1 LEGRSLG
8 AGVPAICHS
17 KYNEC
22 WLAPWPRIWN
32 FDMGLLDRAKRLVI
46 GGPRDV
52 EDPGVYRKISLV
64 AILAWVGLGA
74 DGLTSSAYGPDEAFR
89 VLLSAGHP
97 ELGVFL
103 AAATALTVFVISYAY
118 SRVIE
123 HFPSG
128 GGGYAVASQ
137 LLGPP
142 VGVVSGGALLIDYV
156 LTIAVS
162 ITSGADQLFSFLP
175 LSVHG
180 FKMPVIVLAVAAL
193 VLMNLRGVKESITL
207 LAPVFLLFV
216 GCHLALFL
224 GLFVSHAGTVA
235 PTVIETSSALSS
247 GWGSLG
253 AAGMLVLLARSFAQ
267 GAGTYTG
274 IEAVANGIPIMREPK
289 VQTAK
294 RTMAYMAA
302 SLAVTAGGIL
312 IGYLLLQVTVQEGK
326 TLNAVLLDN
335 LGWGKWFM
343 VLTLVSE
350 AALLTVAA
358 QTGFIDGPR
367 VMSNMAL
374 DSWLP
379 HRFSSLSERLVLHD
393 GVLIIGVAALA
404 VVFYAQGDIVT
415 LVTMYSINVFITFTL
430 TEIGMVRFSIRDRR
444 RIPGLLRALPI
455 HVVGLVLCVGVLSLL
470 IYEKFFQGA
479 WLTLVV
485 TFLLIVMC
493 FLIRR
498 YYRHVREK
506 FLQLAQQLEEIPAE
520 PGAAKAKTTLSP
532 EEPVAALLVGGYGG
546 LGLHSILAIQKLFPH
561 YYGQVLFISVAVLD
575 SGHFKGIR
583 EVDQLKDQT
592 EGNLSKYVVMANRLG
607 IDAASM
613 MGVGTD
619 PVEEAE
625 TLCVEAAK
633 RYPKITFFAGQL
645 IFQREAWYQRI
656 LHNDTAFAIQRR
668 LQWRGLATIILPIRA
683 R

>member
-1 LEGRSLG
+1 MSL
-8 AGVPAICHS
+8 
-17 KYNEC
+17 
-22 WLAPWPRIWN
+22 
-32 FDMGLLDRAKRLVI
+32 FDRAKRLII
-46 GGPRDV
+46 GERRDV
-52 EDPGVYRKISLV
+52 EDPGVYQKISLV

-74 DGLTSSAYGPDEAFR
+74 DGLSSSAYGPDEAWR
-89 VLLSAGHP
+89 ALGGHH
-97 ELGVFL
+97 ELAIFL
-103 AAATALTVFVISYAY
+103 VAATALTVFVISYAY

-137 LLGPP
+137 LLGAPL
-142 VGVVSGGALLIDYV
+142 GAVSGSALLIDYV

-162 ITSGADQLFSFLP
+162 ITSGADQLFSLLP
-175 LSVHG
+175 LSTHG
-180 FKMPVIVLAVAAL
+180 LKVPVIILALAAL
-193 VLMNLRGVKESITL
+193 VLLNLRGVKESISVL
-207 LAPVFLLFV
+207 MPVFLVFV
-216 GCHLALFL
+216 GCHLAMIL
-224 GLFVSHAGTVA
+224 GVFASHANQVATTV
-235 PTVIETSSALSS
+235 TETSSALSS
-247 GWGSLG
+247 GVGSIGIL
-253 AAGMLVLLARSFAQ
+253 GMLVILARAYAQ

-274 IEAVANGIPIMREPK
+274 IEAVANGIPVMREPK
-289 VQTAK
+289 VQTGK
-294 RTMAYMAA
+294 RTMLYMAI

-312 IGYLLLQVTVQEGK
+312 LGYMLLHVTVQEGK
-326 TLNAVLLDN
+326 TLNAVLLET
-335 LGWGKWFM
+335 LGWGQGFV

-350 AALLTVAA
+350 AALLCVAA
-358 QTGFIDGPR
+358 QTGFIGGPR
-367 VMSNMAL
+367 VMSNMAQ

-393 GVLIIGVAALA
+393 GVLIIGAAALA
-404 VVFYAQGDIVT
+404 VVFYARGDITT

-455 HVVGLVLCVGVLSLL
+455 HVVGLLLCVGVLSLL

-485 TFLLIVMC
+485 TFLLIVVC
-493 FLIRR
+493 FMIRR
-498 YYRHVREK
+498 YYRQVREK
-506 FLQLAQQLEEIPAE
+506 FLQLARQLEDITAE
-520 PGAAKAKTTLSP
+520 PTAAAAKTTLDP
-532 EEPVAALLVGGYGG
+532 EEPVAGLLVGGYGG

-561 YYGQVLFISVAVLD
+561 YYKQVLFISVAVLD

-583 EVDQLKDQT
+583 EVDQLKSQT
-592 EGNLSKYVVMANRLG
+592 EKDLQKYVAMANRLG

-613 MGVGTD
+613 LEVGTD

-625 TLCVEAAK
+625 TLCAEAAK

-668 LQWRGLATIILPIRA
+668 LQWRGLAMIILPIRA

>member
-1 LEGRSLG
+1 
-8 AGVPAICHS
+8 
-17 KYNEC
+17 
-22 WLAPWPRIWN
+22 
-32 FDMGLLDRAKRLVI
+32 MGLLDRAKRLII
-46 GGPRDV
+46 GGRRDV
-52 EDPGVYRKISLV
+52 EDPGVYHKISLV

-74 DGLTSSAYGPDEAFR
+74 DGLSSSAYGPDEAWR
-89 VLLSAGHP
+89 ALGGHH
-97 ELGVFL
+97 ELAIFL
-103 AAATALTVFVISYAY
+103 VAATALTVFVISYAY

-137 LLGPP
+137 LLGAPL
-142 VGVVSGGALLIDYV
+142 GAVSGSALLIDYV

-162 ITSGADQLFSFLP
+162 ITSGADQLFSLLP
-175 LSVHG
+175 LSTHG
-180 FKMPVIVLAVAAL
+180 LKVPVIIVALAAL
-193 VLMNLRGVKESITL
+193 VLLNLRGVKESISVL
-207 LAPVFLLFV
+207 MPVFLVFV
-216 GCHLALFL
+216 GCHLAMIF
-224 GLFVSHAGTVA
+224 GVFAGHASAIATTV
-235 PTVIETSSALSS
+235 TETSSALSS
-247 GWGSLG
+247 GMGSIGIL
-253 AAGMLVLLARSFAQ
+253 GMLVILARAYAQ

-274 IEAVANGIPIMREPK
+274 IEAVANGIPVMREPK
-289 VQTAK
+289 VQTGK
-294 RTMAYMAA
+294 RTMLYMAI

-312 IGYLLLQVTVQEGK
+312 LGYMLLSVEVQEGK
-326 TLNAVLLDN
+326 TLNAVLLEN

-350 AALLTVAA
+350 AALLSVAA
-358 QTGFIDGPR
+358 QTGFIGGPR
-367 VMSNMAL
+367 VMSNMAQ

-379 HRFSSLSERLVLHD
+379 HRFSSLSERLVLQD
-393 GVLIIGVAALA
+393 GVLIIGAAALA
-404 VVFYAQGDIVT
+404 VVFYARGDITT
-415 LVTMYSINVFITFTL
+415 LVTMYSINVFVTFTL

-455 HVVGLVLCVGVLSLL
+455 HIVGLVLCLGVLSLL

-485 TFLLIVMC
+485 TFLLIVVC

-506 FLQLAQQLEEIPAE
+506 FLQLARQLEDIPAE
-520 PGAAKAKTTLSP
+520 PTAAAAKATLEP
-532 EEPVAALLVGGYGG
+532 EEPVAGLLVSGYGG

-561 YYGQVLFISVAVLD
+561 YYKQVLFISVAVLD

-583 EVDQLKDQT
+583 EVDQLRSQT
-592 EGNLSKYVVMANRLG
+592 EKGLQKYVAMANRLG

-613 MGVGTD
+613 LGVGTD

-625 TLCVEAAK
+625 TLCVEAAR

-668 LQWRGLATIILPIRA
+668 LQWRGLTMIILPIRA